1 MNSFPTLSLIV
12 PMYNAGSHF
21 AMLKENIGPVINN
34 EAFEILLVND
44 GSKDDTLMLAQ
55 QLASESW
62 NIFVVDKVNGG
73 AASARNAGIKH
84 ASGKYLGFLD
94 ADDKMDFKTIGLI
107 LRRAEKEQLELI
119 AFDLR
124 YIDAAGNTRTGSLQ
138 QLTTYNVL
146 KTGIEYLVAGYQPS
160 SICIFLADRTFIL
173 QHELFFEE
181 GITHED
187 VEVSLRWMLAAQRV
201 VFTKEIGYF
210 YFQNAGSVTNQLSG
224 DKKQRYLMDEAI
236 VAGLMKQQLKNYP
249 STIVQSLIRKN
260 YNSVVWNLLFTI
272 YKDSSMLDRHF
283 VLNVIQRL
291 KKEGLYPI
299 KGPLKTT
306 FQKLTKY
313 IMNIEFV
320 MCALLNRKFK

>member
-1 MNSFPTLSLIV
+1 MNKFPDLSLII

-21 AMLKENIGPVINN
+21 ALLKENIGPVINSDTI
-34 EAFEILLVND
+34 EIILVND
-44 GSKDDTLMLAQ
+44 GSKDDTLELAQ
-55 QLASESW
+55 QLARESR
-62 NIFVVDKVNGG
+62 NIIVLDKVNGG

-84 ASGKYLGFLD
+84 ASGRYLGFLD
-94 ADDKMDFKTIGLI
+94 ADDKMDFETIGL
-107 LRRAEKEQLELI
+107 LLCRAEKEQLELI
-119 AFDLR
+119 AFDLK
-124 YIDAAGNTRTGSLQ
+124 YIDAAGNTRIGSLQ

-146 KTGIEYLVAGYQPS
+146 KTGMEYLAAGYQPS

-173 QHELFFEE
+173 QQELFFEE

-187 VEVSLRWMLAAQRV
+187 VEVSFRWMLAAQRV
-201 VFTKEIGYF
+201 VFTKEIAYF

-236 VAGLMKQQLKNYP
+236 VAGLMKRQLRNYP
-249 STIVQSLIRKN
+249 SAPVQNLIRKN

-272 YKDSSMLDRHF
+272 YKDPSMLDRHF
-283 VLNVIQRL
+283 VLNVMQRL
-291 KKEGLYPI
+291 KNEGLYPI

-320 MCALLNRKFK
+320 MRALLNRKLK